1 MVRRKESAGTWL
13 WPLVG
18 RGIAAVVAMTSL
30 AADVAG
36 QGLPPPVNRVSM
48 EDAVR
53 LTIDRN
59 QTLRGQR
66 LAIDA
71 SIADQATA
79 ALKPNPNLAFGLD
92 GFTPFSPRQVTWDFL
107 GNEVSYSTSLSYTF
121 ERGGKRA
128 KRTTVAEDTTDV
140 TRKNVLD
147 LERQLRFQAE
157 QAFVSALLA
166 KSALDLAQQDLKS
179 F

>member
-1 MVRRKESAGTWL
+1 MVRRREPVWTWL

-18 RGIAAVVAMTSL
+18 RGIAAMVATASL

-36 QGLPPPVNRVSM
+36 QALPPPVTHVSM
-48 EDAVR
+48 DDAVR

-71 SIADQATA
+71 SIADQTTA
-79 ALKPNPNLAFGLD
+79 ALKPNPNLAFGAD

-107 GNEVSYSTSLSYTF
+107 GNEVGYST
-121 ERGGKRA
+121 
-128 KRTTVAEDTTDV
+128 
-140 TRKNVLD
+140 
-147 LERQLRFQAE
+147 
-157 QAFVSALLA
+157 
-166 KSALDLAQQDLKS
+166 
-179 F
+179 